1 MRIFVLG
8 QFVGKVVV
16 SPITSSCAGFPG
28 PGTEPW
34 GVTSSAEK
42 AGQSVTRVGGPV
54 MATRW
59 LWESAGVMVA
69 MLSPFAFA
77 VMLTMLVSPLTMPKA
92 GSSSNEPSAHWQRIV
107 TGNFI

>member
-1 MRIFVLG
+1 
-8 QFVGKVVV
+8 
-16 SPITSSCAGFPG
+16 
-28 PGTEPW
+28 
-34 GVTSSAEK
+34 
-42 AGQSVTRVGGPV
+42 
-54 MATRW
+54 
-59 LWESAGVMVA
+59 